1 MSLRKLCWAA
11 VAWGVCAGAVSAEPM
26 RTVFTKENKFPEALR
41 GELSLAGG
49 GSSYDGD
56 RVLGD
61 VSKYYVAPGARF
73 GLTDRVAVLADV
85 PYAGYSS
92 DLNDADGLGDISL
105 GLDFLF
111 FEDIFE
117 YAWIIP
123 HVAALLPTGD
133 EDEGLGE
140 GQGQGVFGVSIGTT
154 TMDVLHWAADVTYT
168 SNGSSSEEDEDL
180 VTGALSLVWDLDTRS
195 SLLGEV
201 QVRDDA
207 LDPEDSYALRGHIGM
222 AYKIN
227 KHFTLMGY
235 GGGASGLAEDLY
247 GMGRLVYAF

>member
-11 VAWGVCAGAVSAEPM
+11 VAWGVCAGAVSADPM

-41 GELSLAGG
+41 AELSLAGG

-73 GLTDRVAVLADV
+73 GLTDRVAVLADI
-85 PYAGYSS
+85 PYTGYSS

-154 TMDVLHWAADVTYT
+154 TLDVLHWAADVTYT
-168 SNGSSSEEDEDL
+168 PNGSSSEEDEDL
-180 VTGALSLVWDLDTRS
+180 VTGARSLILDLD
-195 SLLGEV
+195 
-201 QVRDDA
+201 
-207 LDPEDSYALRGHIGM
+207 
-222 AYKIN
+222 
-227 KHFTLMGY
+227 
-235 GGGASGLAEDLY
+235 
-247 GMGRLVYAF
+247 